1 MRPIESLKISIRTI
15 GSHKL
20 RSTLTSLGV
29 IIGIAAVITF
39 MVLGGGFSQSVTGEF
54 DELYSDAPTLLV
66 QTEIPIP
73 GGFGIMYGTS
83 PIYTE
88 HDINQIKEIPG
99 VDFAAPWGIIPT
111 HQTTHGDKKM
121 TGTIQVQATTPEMFT
136 YEKFIDGQP
145 FEQKTNQAVINN
157 QLFNY
162 FGEIKVGDTISYT
175 TEKGTTTLNITGII
189 EEDFM
194 GVPPAIYVPIDPHY
208 TITVDTPRGT
218 NDLAYPFI
226 WIGATSLEEL
236 PTVKDTVTQYLTTQS
251 DANQLK
257 GQDEKIVVQTLDD
270 LITQIVEIIDQITI
284 FVVGIAAIA
293 LVVGAIGIANIM
305 IVSVVERTREIGIM
319 KAVGAKNRDIIQ
331 LFLIESTILGI
342 IGATVGVILGLAVGW
357 LGTNL
362 MNWPMVYPLDWIT
375 IAVVTGIAV
384 GIASG
389 LYPAWRAAKVDPI
402 IALRTE

>member
-1 MRPIESLKISIRTI
+1 MRPLEALKISIRTI

-29 IIGIAAVITF
+29 IIGIGAVITF
-39 MVLGGGFSQSVTGEF
+39 MVLGGGFSDSITGEF

-66 QTEIPIP
+66 QTEIPVP

-88 HDINQIKEIPG
+88 HDINQIEAIQG
-99 VDFAAPWGIIPT
+99 VDFAAPWGIIPAI
-111 HQTTHGDKKM
+111 QTSYGDKKM

-136 YEKFIDGQP
+136 YENFIEGESFQ
-145 FEQKTNQAVINN
+145 QATNQAVINN

-162 FGEIKVGDTISYT
+162 YGEIKVGDTISYT
-175 TEKGTTTLNITGII
+175 TDRGTTTLNITGII

-208 TITVDTPRGT
+208 SISVETPRGT

-226 WIGATSLEEL
+226 WIGATSIEEL
-236 PTVKDTVTQYLTTQS
+236 PTVKDSVTQYLTMES
-251 DANQLK
+251 DASQLK
-257 GQDEKIVVQTLDD
+257 GEDEKIVVQTLDD
-270 LITQIVEIIDQITI
+270 LIAQIVDIIDQVTI
-284 FVVGIAAIA
+284 FVVGIAGIA

-331 LFLIESTILGI
+331 LFLVESTILGI
-342 IGATVGVILGLAVGW
+342 VGAAVGVALGLGVGW

-362 MNWPMVYPLDWIT
+362 MGWPMVYPLDWIT
-375 IAVVTGIAV
+375 IAVIVGIAV